1 MRALPLL
8 GLLAVVLSTTAVAG
22 VRGSGI
28 KFTETR
34 KIADFSEIEVSD
46 GVNLEVKAGPTSL
59 TIEGDDNIVPLYGTE
74 VVGGTL
80 RVHRKTKERVSTDRE
95 LIVRVTTPSLKHL
108 SASGGVH
115 ASLVDV
121 VGKTFVAELSGGVE
135 LNAPRLAVDS
145 LALDASGGVNVV
157 MSGRAQAAKFNLSGG
172 VEVKAKGLEVAAASV
187 DASGGCQVDVTVK
200 DSVTGEIS
208 GGVGL
213 TVHGNPPKSRVRTGG
228 GADVEYVD

>member
-8 GLLAVVLSTTAVAG
+8 ALVALTSTTASAG
-22 VRGSGI
+22 IRGSGI

-46 GVNLEVKAGPTSL
+46 GVNLEVKQGPTSL
-59 TIEGDDNIVPLYGTE
+59 TIEGDDNIVPLYSTE
-74 VVGGTL
+74 VVGGLL
-80 RVHRKTKERVSTDRE
+80 RIHRKTKERVSTDRE
-95 LIVRVTTPSLKHL
+95 LVVRVTTPSLKHL
-108 SASGGVH
+108 AASGGVH

-121 VGKTFVAELSGGVE
+121 VGKTFAAELSGGVE

-145 LALDASGGVNVV
+145 LDLVASGGVNVA
-157 MSGRAQAAKFNLSGG
+157 MSGRAHEAKFNLSGG
-172 VEVKAKGLEVAAASV
+172 VEVKAKGLEVAQASV

-200 DSVTGEIS
+200 ESVTGEVS